1 MNNNQIGLVMLYCNL
16 PSVRNCIFSGLK
28 YGLVCNTTYF
38 ASIENCHFELCE
50 TGLCT
55 IGFNANLIENL
66 VGFYCKLLANI
77 SGSQI
82 VVNNFNAE
90 SCESALQFNGSN
102 IVMNGVYCENTD
114 LKKENSFQLIFGNKS
129 ANNVLINGLTLTAN
143 NRRLILLDVGMK
155 DIYINSGKIN
165 GPIVSKDPG
174 NSLVA
179 KNLLGSFTIQGPG
192 KFRRE

>member
-1 MNNNQIGLVMLYCNL
+1 MEQGSFKGTIPTPPSYLNLNNNQIGLVMLYCNL
-16 PSVRNCIFSGLK
+16 PSIENCIFSGLK

-38 ASIENCHFELCE
+38 ASIESCDFELCE

-114 LKKENSFQLIFGNKS
+114 LKKGEFLSI
-129 ANNVLINGLTLTAN
+129 
-143 NRRLILLDVGMK
+143 D
-155 DIYINSGKIN
+155 
-165 GPIVSKDPG
+165 
-174 NSLVA
+174 
-179 KNLLGSFTIQGPG
+179 
-192 KFRRE
+192 FR